1 VQYLSNLHAFLFLLD
16 LICCRGVGARAAD
29 ELSIRRSGANN
40 GYWKIRS
47 PAWQFPIAGFP
58 STLLKHGHFPVITDE
73 LILAVK
79 KENPVYNA
87 HRTPKGD
94 F

>member
-1 VQYLSNLHAFLFLLD
+1 MPRTNCQLD
-16 LICCRGVGARAAD
+16 APAQTMGIGKFALPLGD
-29 ELSIRRSGANN
+29 SRSRVPMGL
-40 GYWKIRS
+40 
-47 PAWQFPIAGFP
+47 AGFP
-58 STLLKHGHFPVITDE
+58 STLLKHAHFPVITDE

-87 HRTPKGD
+87 HRKPKGD